1 MRVLVVEDSE
11 KLRRAV
17 VTALRRSG
25 YAVDQSGDGSQGLW
39 HAEAIEY
46 DVIVLDLML
55 PGMHGLEIINRLREK
70 RNMTHILVLTAKDS
84 IEDRVRGLQCGADD
98 YLVKPFALDELL
110 ARVQA
115 LARRGAKEKNPIL
128 QLGAGVSI
136 NTASRIVARDCKP
149 ITLTPREYALLEYLA
164 QRRGRVVS
172 RSDIEMHIYDSMV
185 EPMSN
190 VVDAAVYALRRKI
203 DPPGGP
209 SLIETRRGMGYMICS
224 DATDHAVA
232 AR

>member
-25 YAVDQSGDGSQGLW
+25 YAVDETNDGTQGLW
-39 HAEAIEY
+39 RAQAVDY

-55 PGMHGLEIINRLREK
+55 PGMNGIEVIRHLREK
-70 RNMTHILVLTAKDS
+70 RNKTHVLVLTAKDS

-98 YLVKPFALDELL
+98 YLIKPFALEELL

-115 LARRGAKEKNPIL
+115 LARRSAKEKSPIL
-128 QLGAGVSI
+128 QLGAGVTI
-136 NTASRIVARDCKP
+136 NTASRVVTRDTKP

-164 QRRGRVVS
+164 QRPGQIVS

-203 DPPGGP
+203 DPEGGP
-209 SLIETRRGMGYMICS
+209 SLIETRRGMGYMIRLA
-224 DATDHAVA
+224 ATDHAVA